1 MDYLLDH
8 KGGQWLPLPNSLNA
22 VTFTF
27 SSDNPWRTIDW
38 IYVAMQWRITDGGVI
53 DSPFCDHKPVWA
65 ELAIKPPAEP

>member
-27 SSDNPWRTIDW
+27 SSDNPRRPSIGFMLPCNGELRMGVLS
-38 IYVAMQWRITDGGVI
+38 IHPFAITSRCGLNW
-53 DSPFCDHKPVWA
+53 P
-65 ELAIKPPAEP
+65 